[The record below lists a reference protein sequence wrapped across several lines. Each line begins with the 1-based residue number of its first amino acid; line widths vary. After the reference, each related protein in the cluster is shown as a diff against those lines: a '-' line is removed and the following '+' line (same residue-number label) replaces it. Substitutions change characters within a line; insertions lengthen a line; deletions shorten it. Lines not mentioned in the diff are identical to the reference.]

1 MTFAPGACE
10 DENDTIYLA
19 GVNSREFLSGAS
31 GDARARRSGAQIHQP
46 RLISPMSPGP
56 GALASGHNGYV
67 QARRVAGSPESVA
80 SARAGLSGLE
90 AMRVCAG
97 KVNVA

>member
-1 MTFAPGACE
+1 
-10 DENDTIYLA
+10 
-19 GVNSREFLSGAS
+19 
-31 GDARARRSGAQIHQP
+31 
-46 RLISPMSPGP
+46 MSPGP